1 MQQRFFENT
10 LISKF
15 IKYLLSY
22 TPLPLYPTISSDDY
36 IIEGCLY
43 IYKDKILRCT
53 QSGRFNGIN
62 ANQYI
67 DDHLYVNEWVYTID
81 EDRVMP
87 RYNSVTR
94 DFDLYLP
101 DGGKGFPSTGNT
113 ALENAWPSGSNGVS
127 GPGEGGLT
135 VTDDVVRQY
144 YRPVAT
150 YEIVGN
156 YNFGASYPNT
166 TETFV
171 SNVSYY
177 DPDTHRMLGT
187 YLRCL
192 RDIYGMDL
200 MSLYNCFDY
209 HTASNFQL
217 VKDASNKY
225 ISQTSSSTSNVFLIP
240 IHFNRTYTIAMDCSF
255 PVLMKAVIYDDIM
268 IQSPDGSGTLTDVL
282 TDNGVESIVKFNN
295 MQFSNPVTYTLENIF
310 DIQTTDQNI
319 INQKKQLQKLLQTYE
334 KYLYLAIQI
343 PKSNTSS
350 IVVLEGDYSSVAER
364 YVSDVSSMSRLS
376 DKELSRIFSSNLSL
390 LEANTEEQI
399 PFSDKLISY
408 LLRYTIDN
416 RDYID
421 DNVANIETKIG
432 YSPDLEN
439 FYKGQWDNQL
449 RYALYKGYMDIDNA
463 DYMEK
468 LDILGF
474 VDRDIEDAVW
484 KGLIKYGS

>member
-1 MQQRFFENT
+1 MQQLFFENT
-10 LISKF
+10 LTSKF

-36 IIEGCLY
+36 IIEGCTY
-43 IYKDKILRCT
+43 IYKDKILKCT
-53 QSGRFNGIN
+53 GTGRFNGIN

-67 DDHLYVNEWVYTID
+67 DDHLYVRKDWLYITD

-87 RYNSVTR
+87 RYNFETH
-94 DFDLYLP
+94 DFDIYLP
-101 DGGKGFPSTGNT
+101 DEKG
-113 ALENAWPSGSNGVS
+113 V
-127 GPGEGGLT
+127 GGLT

-150 YEIVGN
+150 FDIIGN
-156 YNFGASYPNT
+156 YNFGAYYPNI
-166 TETFV
+166 TERFV

-177 DPDTHRMLGT
+177 DPETHRMLGN

-192 RDIYGMDL
+192 RDIYGLDL

-209 HTASNFQL
+209 ALANNFQITTD
-217 VKDASNKY
+217 KANKY
-225 ISQTSSSTSNVFLIP
+225 ILETENVKSNIFLVP
-240 IHFNRTYTIAMDCSF
+240 IKFNRTYTIAIDCSF
-255 PVLMKAVIYDDIM
+255 PVLMKAVIYDENM
-268 IQSPDGSGTLTDVL
+268 ITNPLGEGTLTDVL
-282 TDNGVESIVKFNN
+282 TDNKIETFEKFNN
-295 MQFSNPVTYTLENIF
+295 LQFTNPVTYSLENIF
-310 DIQTTDQNI
+310 DVESEDAQVIQN
-319 INQKKQLQKLLQTYE
+319 KKDLQKLLQDYE

-350 IVVLEGDYSSVAER
+350 IVVLEGDYSSLVNR
-364 YVSDVSSMSRLS
+364 YISDVSSIDRLS

-390 LEANTEEQI
+390 LDSNTKEQI

-408 LLRYTIDN
+408 LLRNTIDN

-421 DNVANIETKIG
+421 DNVANIETKIN
-432 YSPDLEN
+432 YSPQLKN

-449 RYALYKGYMDIDNA
+449 RYALYKGYMDIENA
-463 DYMEK
+463 DYLEK
-468 LDILGF
+468 LDILGY

-484 KGLIKYGS
+484 KGLITYGR